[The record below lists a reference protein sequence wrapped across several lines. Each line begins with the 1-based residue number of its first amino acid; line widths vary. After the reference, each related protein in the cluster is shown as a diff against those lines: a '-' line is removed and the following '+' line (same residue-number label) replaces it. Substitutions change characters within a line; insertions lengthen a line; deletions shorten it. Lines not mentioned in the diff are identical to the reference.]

1 MCEYEIQQKA
11 KAIDRQSVTLLH
23 ISNGDY
29 EMNTSIHLIL
39 LFSLISPSLKHKTTV
54 TLLPDLR
61 SNHVWEAKSSPD
73 GLYHSSLNHPSCIE
87 AWFTEVT
94 FLSYNS
100 NPFSQALPPAVT
112 LWRRRHDRVNVSLW
126 TGLPASKLKW
136 LPARCELQ
144 VNLLSVRGEYRGCA
158 LLIMLNRGEAT
169 AQTVREKQKTRRK
182 NERGALVRVNNTS
195 ESHKTSQDH
204 DQIIFHCK
212 IKCERWRDRQRVE
225 IDRKIDR

>member
-1 MCEYEIQQKA
+1 MRWTHLSTWSWSYSSLSSHLHLNTKLQWLSCLTFIRTMCERPNPVLTGFITHPQ
-11 KAIDRQSVTLLH
+11 I
-23 ISNGDY
+23 
-29 EMNTSIHLIL
+29 IHPA
-39 LFSLISPSLKHKTTV
+39 F
-54 TLLPDLR
+54 
-61 SNHVWEAKSSPD
+61 
-73 GLYHSSLNHPSCIE
+73 E

-112 LWRRRHDRVNVSLW
+112 LRRRRHDRVNVSLW

-158 LLIMLNRGEAT
+158 LLIMLSRGEAT
-169 AQTVREKQKTRRK
+169 VQKGREKQKTRRK
-182 NERGALVRVNNTS
+182 NERGALVRVTNMS

-204 DQIIFHCK
+204 DQFKVHSK
-212 IKCERWRDRQRVE
+212 IKCERQTDRQTQT
-225 IDRKIDR
+225 DR